1 VPVSLPAVSRLP
13 KLFGVLVLGFAIACA
28 EDPEVEREGGPF
40 PPDPSGKGGSDPGAG
55 GNGPAVPFCAAFEVV
70 VAKCQR
76 CHADPPK
83 FGAPVPFIEI
93 DDFHRPYGSSD
104 SREYY
109 QAAIDQVESD
119 LMPYTAL
126 NDPPTSV
133 MPPVEALTSAEKA
146 TLLGW
151 LKQGATDEGGTDCP

>member
-1 VPVSLPAVSRLP
+1 MAVRLP
-13 KLFGVLVLGFAIACA
+13 QVLRLPMLLGVMVMGLAVACA

-40 PPDPSGKGGSDPGAG
+40 PPDPSGGGSDPGVG
-55 GNGPAVPFCAAFEVV
+55 GGGHAVPFCAAFEVV

-76 CHADPPK
+76 CHSDPPK
-83 FGAPVPFIEI
+83 LGAPVPFLDVE
-93 DDFHRPYGSSD
+93 DFHRPYGSSG
-104 SREYY
+104 STEYY
-109 QAAIDQVESD
+109 EAAIDQVEND

-126 NDPPTSV
+126 NDPPTSL

-151 LKQGATDEGGTDCP
+151 LRQGASDEGGTDCP